1 MPRLDQLL
9 VDRGLY
15 DSRARARD
23 AIRRGRVLI
32 DGQTAVKAG
41 MPVAADA
48 AIAVDDEARGYVSR
62 AALKLVHALDRF
74 AISPQGLAA
83 LDLGAAAGGFTQVL
97 LDRGARHVT
106 AVEVGHGQLA
116 PELRGDPRIALIE
129 GLNARDLRA
138 DHVTD
143 APDIVVADLSFI
155 SLKLALPPALAL
167 ARSGAWLVALI
178 KPQFEAGRAAL
189 GKGGVVRD
197 PRVHEQVCRDVV
209 GWLDGLGWRVAGVE
223 PSPITGGGGNREFL
237 IAARK
242 P

>member
-23 AIRRGRVLI
+23 AIRRGRVKI
-32 DGQTAVKAG
+32 DGRTAAKAG
-41 MPVAADA
+41 MSVPADA
-48 AIAVDDEARGYVSR
+48 SIAVEDEARGYVSR

-74 AISPQGLAA
+74 ALSPAGLSA

-97 LDRGARHVT
+97 LDRGARRVT
-106 AVEVGHGQLA
+106 AIDVGHGQLA
-116 PELRGDPRIALIE
+116 PQLTDDPRIALIE

-138 DHVTD
+138 EHLSEPPD
-143 APDIVVADLSFI
+143 AVVADLSFI

-167 ARSGAWLVALI
+167 AKPGAWLVALI
-178 KPQFEAGRAAL
+178 KPQFEAGRTAL
-189 GKGGVVRD
+189 GKGGLVRD
-197 PRVHEQVCRDVV
+197 PAVHAAVCRDIA
-209 GWLDGLGWRVAGVE
+209 GWLDGLGWRVVGVE
-223 PSPITGGGGNREFL
+223 PSPITGGSGNREFL